1 MPTDAPLPFSP
12 EASPREAQQ
21 ARRASLAVGLAPPL
35 VLLALLAVVAGLIE
49 PGTGLLCFV
58 AGIAWT
64 VYEMARYLQAVE
76 VPDERHG

>member
-1 MPTDAPLPFSP
+1 MPTDAPLSFRP
-12 EASPREAQQ
+12 EASPLEAQQ

-64 VYEMARYLQAVE
+64 VYEMTRYLQAVDT
-76 VPDERHG
+76 PDERHG